1 MTVIQELEQKAGQ
14 LPEFQRAALASKLL
28 ATLPPCSSTWTTA
41 WLKPCAVM
49 PI

>member
-1 MTVIQELEQKAGQ
+1 MTLVQEPEQKPGQ

-28 ATLPPCSSTWTTA
+28 ATLPPCSTMRPTA
-41 WLKPCAVM
+41 WLKPCAVI